1 MISSGFQLIVIYE
14 FKDNLMGKAAVVAGV
29 IIAAGVV
36 WTGSSWYLGTQIQ
49 ERFDEYLNKSNS
61 YLEKEGNGKFKLSK
75 VSYEKGLFS
84 SKAAYKLSLN
94 FPDIP
99 KLPKEVIFNSDIEHG
114 PLSLSA
120 LKRGEFVTGYASVST
135 TLANDASLKPLFDAA
150 GGKEPY
156 VQNDRIDFS
165 GNIHSVSTLAA
176 LEISRKGT
184 TLKSEPITLN
194 SVIDKEFT
202 SIDMTF
208 NFPGASLISPNKVE
222 LVLKDITGQ
231 GSSKKSPSG
240 LFVGPASARIGSLN
254 ITPEKDVAVAM
265 TDFVV
270 KTNTAEVDKR
280 LNIGVDY
287 DIAKLLINQQDF
299 GAIKLNLAFDSLDP
313 VAVQKFKQQVGTLN
327 LMAKDPQQQEQI
339 EKYYVELV
347 SSLIRGKMKINVAP
361 FTWKTANGE
370 VNVDFASSFDGS
382 QQPAE
387 LSVKD
392 NEFLSG
398 SLKNVNLGLKLGEG
412 FIRDVVTAGTLVEG
426 KKTKEEADK
435 VALQSSQMAG
445 VFAQASGMAR
455 YESGTVISDISY
467 DASKEPAEQITLNG
481 EKMSV
486 ADLTAKAGSMF
497 GGGMPGPA
505 TGALEEEEE
514 PMDATEAADEA
525 TAAAAA
531 AADEAADAAADT
543 VTAPPAPPVQQ

>member
-1 MISSGFQLIVIYE
+1 
-14 FKDNLMGKAAVVAGV
+14 MGKAAVVAGV
-29 IIAAGVV
+29 VIAAGVV

-61 YLEKEGNGKFKLSK
+61 YLEKEANGKLKLSK
-75 VSYEKGLFS
+75 VSYEKGMFS
-84 SKAAYKLSLN
+84 SKAVYKLSLN

-114 PLSLSA
+114 PLSLTA

-135 TLANDASLKPLFDAA
+135 KLANDANLKPLFDAA

-176 LEISRKGT
+176 LEISRRGT
-184 TLKSEPITLN
+184 TLKSEPLTMN
-194 SVIDKEFT
+194 SVVDKEFT

-208 NFPGASLISPNKVE
+208 NFPGASLISPEKVE

-231 GSSKKSPSG
+231 ASSKKSPSG
-240 LFVGPASARIGSLN
+240 LFLGPASAKVGSLN

-265 TDFVV
+265 TDFAV

-280 LNIGVDY
+280 LNIGVEY
-287 DIAKLLINQQDF
+287 DIAKLLVNKQDF

-313 VAVQKFKQQVGTLN
+313 AAVEKFKQQVGTLD
-327 LMAKDPQQQEQI
+327 LMVKDPQQDEQI
-339 EKYYVELV
+339 EQYYVELM
-347 SSLIRGKMKINVAP
+347 SSLIRGQMKINVAP

-370 VNVDFASSFDGS
+370 VNVNFASSFDGS

-387 LSVKD
+387 LSIKD

-398 SLKNVNLGLKLGEG
+398 SLKDVKLGLKLGEG
-412 FIRDVVTAGTLVEG
+412 FIRDVVSAGAQVEG
-426 KKTKEEADK
+426 KKSKEEADK

-467 DASKEPAEQITLNG
+467 DASKAPAEQVTLNG

-486 ADLTAKAGSMF
+486 ADLTSKAGSVL

-505 TGALEEEEE
+505 TGALEEEE
-514 PMDATEAADEA
+514 PMEATEAADEA
-525 TAAAAA
+525 AAAAAA
-531 AADEAADAAADT
+531 AADEAADVATDAASAPI
-543 VTAPPAPPVQQ
+543 APPAPPAQQ